1 MGSLAP
7 PNPFSSGGGG
17 LLPSLPGLPGL
28 PGGSGLPGLPGVPGL
43 PGAGGQPAPTWNGDE
58 AISGLGDRL
67 EGAMDSGFGQT
78 NETLNS
84 GFDDLAGNQRAQ
96 YEQDAANAAM
106 QGQLGLN
113 QLRLLGEVVGGQ
125 RDQTGALGQ
134 LSQQQQQAAQQQQ
147 QQTQQFAQ
155 QQSQADRDQRN
166 LMQQQVTGL
175 GDINSALDQ
184 QEQEQRRLALGY

>member
-7 PNPFSSGGGG
+7 PNPFSGGGG
-17 LLPSLPGLPGL
+17 GLPGLPGL
-28 PGGSGLPGLPGVPGL
+28 PGGSGLPGLPGVPGV

-78 NETLNS
+78 NATLNT
-84 GFDDLAGNQRAQ
+84 GFDDLAGNQQRQ

-113 QLRLLGEVVGGQ
+113 QLRLLSEMVGGQ

-134 LSQQQQQAAQQQQ
+134 LNQQQQQAASQQQQ
-147 QQTQQFAQ
+147 ANQQTAQ
-155 QQSQADRDQRN
+155 SDKDQRN
-166 LMQQQVTGL
+166 LLQQQVTGL